1 MAVTDISQIKQH
13 KRAQKLKKLL
23 KKLLVLLIVLSVIA
37 TVYFTRSLWYPML
50 DGIAGRLPSVTS
62 GSKNS
67 GELAEGNFPIK
78 ITGGTAYQVGSI
90 GNCLMLLADTH
101 YYIYDLDGKLLSES
115 QHTYANP
122 VMSAEQKRAIVYDLG
137 GKSFR
142 LVSKNN
148 VIFEK
153 TLDDAIVFARL
164 SGNGNCAVVTKSDTY
179 LAVLT
184 VYDSTGKEIF
194 YYKSYDGRITD
205 VSFTL
210 NGDGCIINMLDA
222 GGGQLLSTLERFRF
236 TEEKSV
242 WKSDSLDTMTISA
255 VPMYDGTIVAVGD
268 TKCAYYD
275 KLGVNTGCYDYKYD
289 LIGYSCSNELTA
301 LLFSNQER
309 RHTRLVLISDISAQ
323 PVELDIDEASHV
335 FVERGAAYVLDDK
348 SLTAYSSS
356 GEAVDSVELESEYN
370 NFHRLGNYIYLLGY
384 DEINRID
391 FAVDQD
397 SLQQTEQTT
406 QTDEL
411 SE

>member
-23 KKLLVLLIVLSVIA
+23 KKLLVLIIVLSVIA

-50 DGIAGRLPSVTS
+50 DGIAGRLPSVS
-62 GSKNS
+62 QGGKNS

-90 GNCLMLLADTH
+90 GSSLMLLADTH

-122 VMSAEQKRAIVYDLG
+122 VMSASDKRAIIYDLG
-137 GKSFR
+137 GNSIR
-142 LVSKNN
+142 LVSKNS
-148 VIFEK
+148 IIYEK
-153 TLDDAIVFARL
+153 TLDDVIIFARL
-164 SGNGNCAVVTKSDTY
+164 SGDGHCAVVTKSDTY

-184 VYDSTGKEIF
+184 VFDSTGKEIF

-205 VSFTL
+205 VAFTL

-222 GGGQLLSTLERFRF
+222 RGGQLISTPERFRF
-236 TEEKSV
+236 TEEKPV
-242 WKSDSLDTMTISA
+242 WTGAPLDTMTIST

-275 KLGVNTGCYDYKYD
+275 KLGVNTGCYEYKYD

-301 LLFSNQER
+301 LLFSNEER
-309 RHTRLVLISDISAQ
+309 RHTRLVLISDITAQ
-323 PVELDIDEASHV
+323 PTELDIDEASHV
-335 FVERGAAYVLDDK
+335 FVERSCAYILDDK
-348 SLTAYSSS
+348 SLTAYSAS
-356 GEAVDSVELESEYN
+356 GEVIDRVELEAEYN
-370 NFHRLGNYIYLLGY
+370 NFHRLENYIYLLGY

-391 FAVDQD
+391 FSVMQEPPA
-397 SLQQTEQTT
+397 QTT
-406 QTDEL
+406 QSG
-411 SE
+411 SERLE